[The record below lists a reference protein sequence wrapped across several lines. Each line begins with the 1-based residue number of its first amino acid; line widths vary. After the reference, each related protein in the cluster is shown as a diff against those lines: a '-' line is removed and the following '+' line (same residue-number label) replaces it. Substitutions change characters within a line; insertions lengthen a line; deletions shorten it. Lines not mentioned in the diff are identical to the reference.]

1 MEKSNDV
8 ARGEAMGKPRG
19 NEQFREKKEARQ
31 LITENERKRQAK
43 SKL

>member
-19 NEQFREKKEARQ
+19 NEWFREKKEARQ
-31 LITENERKRQAK
+31 LITE
-43 SKL
+43 